1 MPNNNHRL
9 NDRDS
14 LFLQAKLRLPDQP
27 DQYGIKIRN
36 LSANGCMAESNI
48 TAVTGTKIEIDIRN
62 LGWVLGNVVW
72 VIDNRMGIAFEDPI
86 DPLVARQ
93 TIRITGDVDEMCV
106 RRPMIV
112 PASPV
117 ETPTPR
123 FRTL

>member
-1 MPNNNHRL
+1 MPESNHRQ

-14 LFLQAKLRLPDQP
+14 LFLQANLRLPDQP
-27 DQYGIKIRN
+27 DEYRVKIRN
-36 LSANGCMAESNI
+36 LSANGCMAESGI
-48 TAVTGTKIEIDIRN
+48 TALVGTKIEIDIRN
-62 LGWVLGNVVW
+62 LGWIVGTVVW
-72 VIDNRMGIAFEDPI
+72 VIDSRMGIAFEDPI
-86 DPLVARQ
+86 DPRVARQ

-123 FRTL
+123 FRTI